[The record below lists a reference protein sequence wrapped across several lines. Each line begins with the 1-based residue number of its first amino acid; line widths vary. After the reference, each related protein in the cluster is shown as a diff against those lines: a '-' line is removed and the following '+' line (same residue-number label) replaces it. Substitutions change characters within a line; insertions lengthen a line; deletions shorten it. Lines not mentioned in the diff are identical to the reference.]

1 MSGNSISQSVGTI
14 LVVDDEPALRG
25 LVARML
31 RLEGHR
37 VLEAAG
43 GPDAIALYT
52 QHIADIAVVVTDVV
66 MPDMD
71 GRVLATRLLELNPS
85 LGVVLMSGYIPQSAF
100 DLRESPQ
107 MRFVSKPFR
116 SSDICRAVRG
126 FMTPSASSMSTSTD
140 D

>member
-1 MSGNSISQSVGTI
+1 MRSAYTV

-37 VLEAAG
+37 VLEAGG

-71 GRVLATRLLELNPS
+71 GRALANRLLELNPS
-85 LGVVLMSGYIPQSAF
+85 LGVVLMSGYIPQNAF
-100 DLRESPQ
+100 DMRESPQ

-116 SSDICRAVRG
+116 ARDICGAVRC
-126 FMTPSASSMSTSTD
+126 FMKTAPSSVASSRLD

>member
-1 MSGNSISQSVGTI
+1 MSGNSTTRSACTV

-43 GPDAIALYT
+43 GPDAIALYAE
-52 QHIADIAVVVTDVV
+52 HVGDIAVVVTDVV

-71 GRVLATRLLELNPS
+71 GRVLANRLLELNPS
-85 LGVVLMSGYIPQSAF
+85 LGVVLMSGYIPQNAL
-100 DLRESPQ
+100 DMRDSPR
-107 MRFVSKPFR
+107 MRFVAKPFR

-126 FMTPSASSMSTSTD
+126 FMKTEPASVARRVD

>member
-1 MSGNSISQSVGTI
+1 
-14 LVVDDEPALRG
+14 
-25 LVARML
+25 ML

-37 VLEAAG
+37 VLEAGG
-43 GPDAIALYT
+43 GPDALALYT

-71 GRVLATRLLELNPS
+71 GRVLASRLLELNPS

-100 DLRESPQ
+100 DGCESPQ
-107 MRFVSKPFR
+107 MCFVSKPFR
-116 SSDICRAVRG
+116 SSDICGAVRG
-126 FMTPSASSMSTSTD
+126 FMKSTRPSVATSLD

>member
-1 MSGNSISQSVGTI
+1 MRPAYTV

-43 GPDAIALYT
+43 GTDAIALYC
-52 QHIADIAVVVTDVV
+52 QHISDIAVVVTDVV
-66 MPDMD
+66 MPGMD
-71 GRVLATRLLELNPS
+71 GRVLANRLLELNPS
-85 LGVVLMSGYIPQSAF
+85 LGVVLMSGYIPQNAF
-100 DLRESPQ
+100 DVHDSPR

-116 SSDICRAVRG
+116 SSDICGAVRG
-126 FMTPSASSMSTSTD
+126 FMSTAAASVTAGTD

>member
-1 MSGNSISQSVGTI
+1 MRPAYTV

-52 QHIADIAVVVTDVV
+52 QHMGDIAVVVTDVV
-66 MPDMD
+66 MPGMD
-71 GRVLATRLLELNPS
+71 GRVLANRLLELNPS
-85 LGVVLMSGYIPQSAF
+85 LGVVLMSGYIPQTAF
-100 DLRESPQ
+100 DVHDSPR

-116 SSDICRAVRG
+116 SSDICGAVRG
-126 FMTPSASSMSTSTD
+126 FMSTSPASVAAGTD

>member
-1 MSGNSISQSVGTI
+1 MRSAHTV

-43 GPDAIALYT
+43 GSDAIALYT

-66 MPDMD
+66 MPGMD
-71 GRVLATRLLELNPS
+71 GRALASRLLELNPS
-85 LGVVLMSGYIPQSAF
+85 LGVVFMSGYIPQSAF
-100 DLRESPQ
+100 DMHESPQ

-116 SSDICRAVRG
+116 SSDICGAVRC
-126 FMTPSASSMSTSTD
+126 FMKSPPASVASTRLD

>member
-1 MSGNSISQSVGTI
+1 MRSTHTV

-52 QHIADIAVVVTDVV
+52 QHISDIAVVVTDVV
-66 MPDMD
+66 MPGMD
-71 GRVLATRLLELNPS
+71 GRVLANRLLELNPA
-85 LGVVLMSGYIPQSAF
+85 LGVVLMSGYIPKNAF
-100 DLRESPQ
+100 DMHESPQ

-116 SSDICRAVRG
+116 SSDICGAVRG
-126 FMTPSASSMSTSTD
+126 FMKTAPASVAGGTND
-140 D
+140 

>member
-1 MSGNSISQSVGTI
+1 
-14 LVVDDEPALRG
+14 
-25 LVARML
+25 ML

-37 VLEAAG
+37 VIEAAG

-52 QHIADIAVVVTDVV
+52 QHITDIAVVVTDVV

-71 GRVLATRLLELNPS
+71 GRVLASRLLELNPS

-100 DLRESPQ
+100 DLSESPQ

-126 FMTPSASSMSTSTD
+126 FMKPPRPPVTTAVD

>member
-1 MSGNSISQSVGTI
+1 MSGNSISHSVRTI

-37 VLEAAG
+37 VLEAGG

-52 QHIADIAVVVTDVV
+52 KHIADIAVVVTDVV

-71 GRVLATRLLELNPS
+71 GRVLAARLLVMPAPVQAPPLYPAATAA
-85 LGVVLMSGYIPQSAF
+85 P
-100 DLRESPQ
+100 
-107 MRFVSKPFR
+107 
-116 SSDICRAVRG
+116 
-126 FMTPSASSMSTSTD
+126 TSASGLVPV
-140 D
+140 

>member
-1 MSGNSISQSVGTI
+1 MSGSPIRSTCTI

-37 VLEAAG
+37 VLEAGG

-71 GRVLATRLLELNPS
+71 GRALAARLLELNPS

-100 DLRESPQ
+100 DMHESPQ

-116 SSDICRAVRG
+116 SSDICRAVRRC
-126 FMTPSASSMSTSTD
+126 MTSSRASVATGVD

>member
-1 MSGNSISQSVGTI
+1 VAGNSVTRSACTI

-37 VLEAAG
+37 VLEAGG

-52 QHIADIAVVVTDVV
+52 QHIRDIAVVVTDVV

-71 GRVLATRLLELNPS
+71 GRALANRLLELNPS

-100 DLRESPQ
+100 DTHESPR

-116 SSDICRAVRG
+116 SDDICRAVRG
-126 FMTPSASSMSTSTD
+126 IMKAPSSVVASGD
-140 D
+140 G